1 MEKRITL
8 GAEQTLYQ
16 AASLHQQLLEASRDA
31 VDLVLDLS
39 QVSEMDCAGA
49 QVLLWLQAGSKGS
62 KAHCG

>member
-16 AASLHQQLLEASRDA
+16 AASLHQQLLEASREPSTWCWTCPRSA
-31 VDLVLDLS
+31 KWTVPVPR
-39 QVSEMDCAGA
+39 CCYGCKP
-49 QVLLWLQAGSKGS
+49 GSKGS